1 MICPHCSRD
10 LRRKYRY
17 NRRCHY
23 CKQGFALE
31 PKETILRSHDLR
43 LLKAADAL
51 SAHNTLWYTERQLLW
66 RLARNRLS
74 HPTHLWKRM
83 TGKAHEKVT
92 LPTGVSDASVRYQ
105 IVDRWTQVYGGP
117 PPGLMYREQADEL
130 VRQAAPTEHSVA
142 IVASIDSDVL
152 GCLAA
157 NGVPQRLDVGV
168 VPLGPDGSAPSLL
181 SAPAPVLLLHD
192 ATIPGHQLAA
202 WWRDTL
208 GPERFRDVTLTA
220 AQARRV
226 QNIPVLQSEEMQ
238 VDPALVPD
246 EQDRLW
252 LAQGFQATVAA
263 MPPARLIGAVGR
275 AVRGLVTGSAQDPDR
290 AVARKVGFV

>member
-1 MICPHCSRD
+1 MCPHCSRD

-17 NRRCHY
+17 NRRCYY
-23 CKQGFALE
+23 CKREFALE

-74 HPTHLWKRM
+74 HPMHLWKRM
-83 TGKAHEKVT
+83 TGKGGAKVT

-105 IVDRWTQVYGGP
+105 IVDRWAQVYGGP
-117 PPGLMYREQADEL
+117 PPGLMLREQADEL
-130 VRQAAPTEHSVA
+130 VRQAAPKEHSVA
-142 IVASIDSDVL
+142 IVASVDSDVL

-157 NGVPQRLDVGV
+157 NGVPERLDVGLV
-168 VPLGPDGSAPSLL
+168 ALGPDGSAPSLL
-181 SAPAPVLLLHD
+181 SAEAPVLLLHD
-192 ATIPGHQLAA
+192 ASIPGHHLAA
-202 WWRDTL
+202 WWRDSL
-208 GPERFRDVTLTA
+208 GPGRFRDVALTA
-220 AQARRV
+220 AQARRA
-226 QNIPVLQSEEMQ
+226 QSLPVLQNEETA

-252 LAQGFQATVAA
+252 LAQGFQAAVAA

-275 AVRGLVTGSAQDPDR
+275 AVRGLVAGSAKDPDR
-290 AVARKVGFV
+290 AAARKVGFV